1 MQGDLLQIAKPAQYI
16 GGERNS
22 ALKSEKEISTHIALG
37 FPDAYEVGMSHLGL
51 QILYD
56 ILNKEKDIW
65 AERVYT
71 PLPDMEALLRK
82 KGVPLC
88 SLESKRPL
96 ADFDVLG
103 FSLQYELCGTNI
115 LLMLELAEIP
125 RYSRDR
131 TASHPIV
138 IGGGPYSYHPEPLA
152 DFFDAFLLGD
162 AEEAVVEIARVV
174 STGRK
179 AGLSRTEILRQL
191 AQLTGVYVPS
201 FFSPQYDASGQLLE
215 IKADTAIAPVVTKRV
230 LPTMEGA
237 PYPVRPVIPNITTV
251 HNRLS
256 IEVMRGCV
264 RGCRFCQAGY
274 LYRPQRERSPQEI
287 LSLVRQ
293 SLPETGYEELSLL
306 SLSTADYCSIVPL
319 LKTMMDEYG
328 EGDKL
333 AISFPSTRVDAL
345 KPEILEQVQRV
356 RRTGFTVAPEGG
368 SQRLRDVINK
378 GVTDEEILETAKNV
392 FSMGWSGI
400 KLYFMI
406 GLPTETDEDLLGI
419 VDIATRIRAL
429 PEARGNDI
437 TVNVSTL
444 VPKPHTPFQWAEQ
457 ILPEETVRRQRL
469 LAYHL
474 QRTKVNF
481 RYHNSFST
489 YLEGVFARG
498 DRKLSAV
505 IERAYTLG
513 CRLDAWD
520 EYLKKDLWLQAFSDC
535 DIRPE
540 DYLRARDTAETL
552 PWDHLSCGI
561 PKPYFLKEWERA
573 IKEKETAD
581 CLTTSCSICNV
592 CDYDKTKNILWPR
605 EESESKLPIL
615 NKTFREESAQTAL
628 SSPELP
634 KVSSEVMRP
643 QEISAAGQV
652 IQEAVCRLRITFSKN
667 GPYRYIGHLET
678 MKAMERAMRRADIP
692 LVYSA
697 GFHPKPKV
705 AFGPPSQLGVFSR
718 AEFADLMLL
727 ENVDGQN
734 LIERLNAEFPPGLSV
749 TECKEIPLRAPGIQE
764 SIVFERWQLRL
775 LKEPL
780 STDLPLGFLGSLGG
794 SLSEWT
800 NELTNGSTNG
810 STSVTGRETLA
821 DEFKD
826 RMLSCQVIR
835 QRPAK
840 KRHQP
845 PREVLLPFAESLSG
859 LCLRPLVN
867 KSTDVPFFA
876 ETAVEFEITHSSRAT
891 LRPVEIAEAW
901 TGLALGEYEL
911 EKLACQLREEGN

>member
-1 MQGDLLQIAKPAQYI
+1 MQGDLLQIAKPGQYI
-16 GGERNS
+16 GGERNAS
-22 ALKSEKEISTHIALG
+22 LKSEENVSTRVALA

-56 ILNKEKDIW
+56 ILNKEEDIW

-71 PLPDMEALLRK
+71 PLPDMEALLRN
-82 KGVPLC
+82 KGVSLC

-115 LLMLELAEIP
+115 LLMLDLANIP
-125 RYSRDR
+125 RFSRDR
-131 TASHPIV
+131 KADHPIV

-174 STGRK
+174 SAGRQTGLPRD
-179 AGLSRTEILRQL
+179 EILRQL
-191 AQLTGVYVPS
+191 SQLPGVYVPS
-201 FFSPQYDASGQLLE
+201 LFSPEYDASGQLLG
-215 IKADTAIAPVVTKRV
+215 IKADKATPPLVTKRV

-419 VDIATRIRAL
+419 VDIARRIRAL
-429 PEARGNDI
+429 PEARGNEI

-469 LAYHL
+469 LASHL
-474 QRTKVNF
+474 QRVNVNF

-505 IERAYTLG
+505 IERAYEIG

-535 DIRPE
+535 NIRPE
-540 DYLRARDTAETL
+540 DYLRARDVTEVL

-561 PKPYFLKEWERA
+561 PKSYFLKEWERA

-605 EESESKLPIL
+605 EESENKLQIL
-615 NKTFREESAQTAL
+615 NNNAYVQSAQNETDNHL
-628 SSPELP
+628 SSTVPAELVRTP
-634 KVSSEVMRP
+634 
-643 QEISAAGQV
+643 EISAAGQI
-652 IQEAVCRLRITFSKN
+652 IQEAVCRLRITFSKD

-678 MKAMERAMRRADIP
+678 MKAMERAMRRAEIP

-727 ENVDGQN
+727 ERVDCLK
-734 LIERLNAEFPPGLSV
+734 LIERLNAEFPPGLAV
-749 TECKEIPLRAPGIQE
+749 TECREIPLRAPGIQE
-764 SIVFERWQLRL
+764 SVVFERWQLRL
-775 LKEPL
+775 LKKPGSSEMSPET
-780 STDLPLGFLGSLGG
+780 SPEMPLGFLGSLDQIGNV
-794 SLSEWT
+794 LPD
-800 NELTNGSTNG
+800 EL
-810 STSVTGRETLA
+810 
-821 DEFKD
+821 KD
-826 RMLSCQVIR
+826 RLLSCQVIR

-845 PREVLLPFAESLSG
+845 PREVLLPFAETVSALSLV
-859 LCLRPLVN
+859 PLDEN
-867 KSTDVPFFA
+867 LSPDKSTRVSYFA
-876 ETAVEFEITHSSRAT
+876 DTAIEFQITHSSGAT
-891 LRPVEIAEAW
+891 LRPAEIAEAW

-911 EKLACQLREEGN
+911 EKLVCQLRDE